1 MKSTY
6 KYVIILFLLLLPKS
20 MVWGVTERKTILS
33 RSWVEPSCQTATVL
47 LRKEFGLMSRDKI
60 SHATLYVASLGMH
73 EAWINGKRVGDEY
86 FAPGWTEYNQRLQY
100 KQYDVTTWLSSNRKN
115 TLGIVLANG
124 WIIALESRA
133 VL

>member
-1 MKSTY
+1 
-6 KYVIILFLLLLPKS
+6 
-20 MVWGVTERKTILS
+20 
-33 RSWVEPSCQTATVL
+33 
-47 LRKEFGLMSRDKI
+47 MSRDKI